1 MLVAKRHVENF
12 ADLTDSEAQQFA
24 RVERVC
30 ERALLDA
37 TGAARAI
44 LMKLG
49 IATPHLH
56 IHIYP
61 VPGDATREEVQ
72 RIIDAKV
79 REKREPGFAKLVRDR
94 ILRLT

>member
-1 MLVAKRHVENF
+1 MLVIKRHVENF
-12 ADLTDSEAQQFA
+12 SDLTDSEAQQFA
-24 RVERVC
+24 RVEKVC
-30 ERALLDA
+30 ERALLDV
-37 TGAARAI
+37 TGTDRAI

-61 VPGDATREEVQ
+61 VSSRATRAEVQ
-72 RIIDAKV
+72 RIIDAEVAETREPEFAKSV
-79 REKREPGFAKLVRDR
+79 RER